1 MSNWAQLWFILKSC
15 VCSLKWAQVELKN
28 SIFSG
33 DISLKSCNGICH
45 WSEKNLNFLSS
56 YLLNELSNWAQ
67 LGLILKICVCSLKW
81 AQVELNCLICLED
94 RSFRSNLLL
103 MQKVDY
109 GLYQQPIL
117 TWSCIKIRSAKHL
130 NSFWTLIVNPN
141 KVQNRRKNQSNLNF
155 NPTSCY
161 DTCVHKRLC
170 LSIRWSIHWSV
181 HRGDW
186 VQKWRSECFEYSY

>member
-1 MSNWAQLWFILKSC
+1 MLFYENNNYGRLLLLNEQSYRPWLRLILKS
-15 VCSLKWAQVELKN
+15 
-28 SIFSG
+28 
-33 DISLKSCNGICH
+33 
-45 WSEKNLNFLSS
+45 
-56 YLLNELSNWAQ
+56 
-67 LGLILKICVCSLKW
+67 CVCSLKW

-141 KVQNRRKNQSNLNF
+141 NVQNRRKNQSFLNF
-155 NPTSCY
+155 NPTSRY
-161 DTCVHKRLC
+161 DTCACPPVRNDVVTPRHLFTDALYFHRKSHR
-170 LSIRWSIHWSV
+170 SDGGSV
-181 HRGDW
+181 SFPVDSPPALPSGPSQLMFLPCSND
-186 VQKWRSECFEYSY
+186 